1 LKDVRLAIAKSAT
14 YRRYV
19 SDNEMTEKQA
29 TYLIE
34 KLIQKDVKIDSGLN
48 EDEINKIQILFNL
61 IFPPDLKMLYQIGL
75 PIDDSFPN
83 WRKSINQS
91 KEEIKRIKQKLDWP
105 LEGMLFDI
113 EHNSFWQDEW
123 GAKTKDIESNSLL
136 AKNYFQ
142 NYPKLIP
149 IYSHRY
155 IPSAP
160 NEKDNPIFSV
170 YQMDIIYYGMN
181 LADYLSNE
189 FEFKLDETFVQLE
202 KPAKEIKFWNKW
214 T

>member
-1 LKDVRLAIAKSAT
+1 
-14 YRRYV
+14 
-19 SDNEMTEKQA
+19 MTEKQA
-29 TYLIE
+29 TYLIK
-34 KLIQKDVKIDSGLN
+34 KLNQKDVKIESGLN
-48 EDEINKIQILFNL
+48 EDEINKIQNLFNL
-61 IFPPDLKMLYQIGL
+61 IFPPDLRMLYQKGL

-91 KEEIKRIKQKLDWP
+91 TEEIKRINQKLDWP

-123 GAKTKDIESNSLL
+123 GAKNNDLESNSLL

-155 IPSAP
+155 IPSTP

-170 YQMDIIYYGMN
+170 HQMDIIYYGMN
-181 LADYLSNE
+181 LANYLSNE
-189 FEFKLDETFVQLE
+189 FDFKLDETFVELE
-202 KPAKEIKFWNKW
+202 NPAKEIKFWSKW